1 MQNLE
6 DNNQPKRKPIIPTLI
21 TIILSSTITF
31 LLTSYY
37 FQSNHIISPLS
48 DALSSFVDIEK
59 PLEKYSF
66 ERLSQTQFNSSKI
79 IIERLIEENTIY
91 TSHLFSIL
99 VEGER
104 VTGQLN
110 LPNKTPPAN
119 GFPII
124 VMNRGF
130 IDPEIYQTGMGTK
143 NSAGYYA
150 QNGFITIA
158 PDFLGYG
165 ESELEDKD
173 PMAARV
179 KKPVTTITIL
189 HSLSSLNSETLI
201 DLSNVFMWG
210 HSNGGQISLSVL
222 EILGN
227 SPYWTQSIPTTL
239 WAPVSKGFPY
249 NILYYTDDGD
259 YGKALRKVLFEF
271 ELDYDTDNY
280 SIHKYLDWIDS
291 PIQIHQGTN
300 DAWIPTSWSQDI
312 TEQLKETDKDI
323 KLFLYSGAD
332 HNLKP
337 NWETV
342 VLRDIRFFNT
352 FIDQKK

>member
-6 DNNQPKRKPIIPTLI
+6 DNQPKRKITIPILI
-21 TIILSSTITF
+21 TIILSSLTTF

-37 FQSNHIISPLS
+37 FQSSHIISPLS
-48 DALSSFVDIEK
+48 DALGSLIDIEK

-66 ERLSQTQFNSSKI
+66 ERLSQTQFNPSTI
-79 IIERLIEENTIY
+79 TIERPIEENTSF
-91 TSHLFSIL
+91 TSHIFSIL
-99 VEGER
+99 VEGEK

-110 LPNKTPPAN
+110 IPTITPPKN
-119 GFPII
+119 GFPVI

-143 NSAGYYA
+143 NAAAYYA

-158 PDFLGYG
+158 PDFLGHG
-165 ESELEDKD
+165 ESDIEDID

-189 HSLSSLNSETLI
+189 NSLSSLNSQTKI
-201 DLSNVFMWG
+201 NPTNIFMWG

-227 SPYWTQSIPTTL
+227 SPYWNQPIPTTL
-239 WAPVSKGFPY
+239 WAPVTKGFPY

-271 ELDYDTDNY
+271 ELDYDTDKY

-291 PIQIHQGTN
+291 PIQIHQGTS
-300 DAWIPTSWSQDI
+300 DSWIPTKWSQDI
-312 TEQLKETDKDI
+312 TEQLKETDKEI
-323 KLFLYSGAD
+323 KLFLYNGAD

-342 VLRDIRFFNT
+342 VLRDVGFFNS
-352 FIDQKK
+352 FID